1 MTAAV
6 ARRSHDAGV
15 ALRALYRDAAR
26 HHLPLVA
33 AGLSFY
39 GLLAMFP
46 VLLVMLSIYGLAG
59 DPREVERHLA
69 AAQGFLPD
77 EVIQLLG
84 REMHKLI
91 AHPVR
96 RLSLGLGVGFLM
108 SLAAAST

>member
-46 VLLVMLSIYGLAG
+46 VLLVMLSIRARSSATSRR
-59 DPREVERHLA
+59 PRAFCPTRSSSCSGA
-69 AAQGFLPD
+69 
-77 EVIQLLG
+77 
-84 REMHKLI
+84 RCT
-91 AHPVR
+91 
-96 RLSLGLGVGFLM
+96 S
-108 SLAAAST
+108 